1 MKNKTVWIVVGIVL
15 AFALLIGGL
24 FVSSNNKAIF
34 LEEQIN
40 AAQADINVAEK
51 RRFDLVYN
59 LVERRRKESGVR
71 WQCRGVY
78 VQYYWMRKQMY
89 LLCLTMQ

>member
-40 AAQADINVAEK
+40 AAQADINVA
-51 RRFDLVYN
+51 
-59 LVERRRKESGVR
+59 
-71 WQCRGVY
+71 
-78 VQYYWMRKQMY
+78 
-89 LLCLTMQ
+89 